1 MDNEI
6 YIIDEYDKEHRVRYL
21 DENRVIVQYVTRYVI
36 GDGSTTEHINYS
48 MPAKPLVTELDS
60 WPYSAGLR
68 KKILEFHA
76 QFPDA
81 K

>member
-1 MDNEI
+1 MENEI

-21 DENRVIVQYVTRYVI
+21 DKDRVIVQTVTRYLSDPEAS
-36 GDGSTTEHINYS
+36 GLS

-76 QFPDA
+76 QFTTA

>member
-1 MDNEI
+1 MKNEI

-21 DENRVIVQYVTRYVI
+21 DESRVIVQTVTRYLSDSEAT
-36 GDGSTTEHINYS
+36 GLS
-48 MPAKPLVTELDS
+48 MPAKPLVNSLDS
-60 WPYSAGLR
+60 WPYSAGLK

-76 QFPDA
+76 QFTDA

>member
-1 MDNEI
+1 MEEEI

-21 DENRVIVQYVTRYVI
+21 DKDRVIVQTVTRYTADSESV
-36 GDGSTTEHINYS
+36 GLS
-48 MPAKPLVTELDS
+48 MPAKPLVAQLDS
-60 WPYSAGLR
+60 WPYSAGMR
-68 KKILEFHA
+68 EKILEFHA

>member
-1 MDNEI
+1 MENEI

-21 DENRVIVQYVTRYVI
+21 DENRVIVQTVTRYLSDSEAT
-36 GDGSTTEHINYS
+36 GLS

-60 WPYSAGLR
+60 WPYSAGLK
-68 KKILEFHA
+68 KKILEFHSE
-76 QFPDA
+76 FPDA

>member
-21 DENRVIVQYVTRYVI
+21 DENRVIVQTVTRYLSDSEAT
-36 GDGSTTEHINYS
+36 GLS

-60 WPYSAGLR
+60 WPYSAGLK
-68 KKILEFHA
+68 KKILEFHSE
-76 QFPDA
+76 FPDA